1 MLSSSPCLELSKQVT
16 AFLGE
21 LNSSALHHGHMFRGP
36 VVAALYATFAVDHE
50 DAVRFW
56 QAVATGVGFENESEP
71 AARLRQM
78 LKNVII
84 GGSMT
89 LKGSKNLIGSE
100 NVYRACLH
108 AWNRYREGGNF
119 GQALKPTVLAS
130 RPTVK

>member
-1 MLSSSPCLELSKQVT
+1 M
-16 AFLGE
+16 
-21 LNSSALHHGHMFRGP
+21 
-36 VVAALYATFAVDHE
+36 
-50 DAVRFW
+50 
-56 QAVATGVGFENESEP
+56 P